1 MSDLAKYGE
10 VRTIEFDAEQ
20 KETWVKKINELLTEG
35 WEIIDAKVAQWSRP
49 PFPVTPTG
57 PTLVQWPAYSF
68 ILGKPR

>member
-1 MSDLAKYGE
+1 MSMLAKYAE
-10 VRTIEFDAEQ
+10 VKTIEFDIEQ
-20 KETWVKKINELLTEG
+20 REKWVNEINTLLDKG